1 MRGRRRRD
9 MPHREELIITS
20 LVDIALCLVLGF
32 MVSMP
37 AFIESGIFVT
47 SPSVSKGDA
56 AGVQTAAPA
65 DDIKV
70 NIFLSDPTPDAP
82 DGRIFLNEEEVSKD
96 YLIKTLPALLARS
109 ADRKVIIGTDFNVV
123 YGRVITVL
131 DWAKQAGAGQLCLLR
146 RARA

>member
-1 MRGRRRRD
+1 MRGRRRRGL
-9 MPHREELIITS
+9 PHREELIITS

-47 SPSVSKGDA
+47 SPSVSRGGAESA
-56 AGVQTAAPA
+56 AAAPA

-70 NIFLSDPTPDAP
+70 NIYLSDPTPDSP
-82 DGRIFLNEEEVSKD
+82 DGRIFLNEEAVTRD
-96 YLIKTLPALLARS
+96 YLIKTLPQLLARS

-123 YGRVITVL
+123 YGRVVRVL

>member
-1 MRGRRRRD
+1 MRGRRRRG
-9 MPHREELIITS
+9 MAHREELIITS

-47 SPSVSKGDA
+47 SPSVSRSGA
-56 AGVQTAAPA
+56 ASPAAAAPA

-70 NIFLSDPTPDAP
+70 NIFLSD
-82 DGRIFLNEEEVSKD
+82 DGRIFLNEEAVSKD
-96 YLIKTLPALLARS
+96 YLVKTLPQLLARS

-123 YGRVITVL
+123 YDRVIRVL

>member
-1 MRGRRRRD
+1 MRGRRRRG
-9 MPHREELIITS
+9 MAHREELIITS

-47 SPSVSKGDA
+47 SPSVSRGGA
-56 AGVQTAAPA
+56 ESPGAVPT

-70 NIFLSDPTPDAP
+70 NVFLSD
-82 DGRIFLNEEEVSKD
+82 DGRIFLNEEAVDKD
-96 YLIKTLPALLARS
+96 YLIKTLPQLLARS

-123 YGRVITVL
+123 YDRVIRVL
-131 DWAKQAGAGQLCLLR
+131 DLAKQAGAGQLCLLR

>member
-1 MRGRRRRD
+1 MRGRRRREV
-9 MPHREELIITS
+9 PHREELIITS

-47 SPSVSKGDA
+47 SPSVSRGGA
-56 AGVQTAAPA
+56 AATQAAAPA

-70 NIFLSDPTPDAP
+70 NIFLSD
-82 DGRIFLNEEEVSKD
+82 DGRIFLNEEAVTKD

-109 ADRKVIIGTDFNVV
+109 ADRKVIVGTDFNVI
-123 YGRVITVL
+123 YDRVIRVL

>member
-1 MRGRRRRD
+1 MHRRKRRE

-47 SPSVSKGDA
+47 SPSVA
-56 AGVQTAAPA
+56 RTEATPQAAAPA

-70 NIFLSDPTPDAP
+70 NIFLAD
-82 DGRIFLNEEEVSKD
+82 DGRIFLNEEAVTKD
-96 YLIKTLPALLARS
+96 YLIKTLPQLLARS
-109 ADRKVIIGTDFNVV
+109 TDRKVIVGTDFNVI
-123 YGRVITVL
+123 YDRVIRVL
-131 DWAKQAGAGQLCLLR
+131 DMAKQAGAGQLCLLR

>member
-1 MRGRRRRD
+1 MARRRLRD
-9 MPHREELIITS
+9 VRPSEELIITS

-47 SPSVSKGDA
+47 SPSIAKSDA
-56 AGVQTAAPA
+56 SATAASAPS

-70 NIFLSDPTPDAP
+70 NIFLSD
-82 DGRIFLNEEEVSKD
+82 DGRMFLNEEAVTKD
-96 YLIKTLPALLARS
+96 YLVKTLPDLLARS
-109 ADRKVIIGTDFNVV
+109 SDRKVIIGTDFNVV
-123 YGRVITVL
+123 YDRVIRVL
-131 DWAKQAGAGQLCLLR
+131 DWSKQAGAGQLCLLR

>member
-1 MRGRRRRD
+1 MRGRRRRE

-47 SPSVSKGDA
+47 SPSVSRGDA
-56 AGVQTAAPA
+56 AATQAATPA

-70 NIFLSDPTPDAP
+70 NIFLSD
-82 DGRIFLNEEEVSKD
+82 DGRIFLNEEAVTKD

-109 ADRKVIIGTDFNVV
+109 ADRKVIIGTDFNVI
-123 YGRVITVL
+123 YDRVINVL

>member
-1 MRGRRRRD
+1 MRRRRHGL
-9 MPHREELIITS
+9 PHREELIITS

-47 SPSVSKGDA
+47 SPSVARGGSPQA
-56 AGVQTAAPA
+56 AVQPA

-70 NIFLSDPTPDAP
+70 NIFLAD
-82 DGRIFLNEEEVSKD
+82 DGRIFLNEEAVDQD
-96 YLIKTLPALLARS
+96 YLVKTLPALLARS
-109 ADRKVIIGTDFNVV
+109 ADRKVIVGTDFRVV
-123 YGRVITVL
+123 YDRVIRVL
-131 DWAKQAGAGQLCLLR
+131 DLSKQAGAGQLCLLR

>member
-1 MRGRRRRD
+1 MRGRRRRE

-47 SPSVSKGDA
+47 SPSVSRGDA
-56 AGVQTAAPA
+56 AATQAAAPA

-70 NIFLSDPTPDAP
+70 NIFLSD
-82 DGRIFLNEEEVSKD
+82 DGRIFLNEEAVDKD
-96 YLIKTLPALLARS
+96 YLIKTLPQLLARS
-109 ADRKVIIGTDFNVV
+109 ADRKVIIGTDFNVI
-123 YGRVITVL
+123 YDRVIRVL

>member
-1 MRGRRRRD
+1 MPKRRHRERR
-9 MPHREELIITS
+9 HSEELIITS

-47 SPSVSKGDA
+47 SPSIARAGSDA
-56 AGVQTAAPA
+56 QAAAPA

-70 NIFLSDPTPDAP
+70 NIFLAD
-82 DGRIFLNEEEVSKD
+82 DGRIFLNEEAVTKD
-96 YLIKTLPALLARS
+96 YLTKTLPALLARS
-109 ADRKVIIGTDFNVV
+109 TDRKVIVGSDFNVV
-123 YGRVITVL
+123 YDRVIRVL
-131 DWAKQAGAGQLCLLR
+131 DLAKQAGAGQLCLLR

>member
-1 MRGRRRRD
+1 MRGRRRRE

-47 SPSVSKGDA
+47 SPSVSRGGA
-56 AGVQTAAPA
+56 AGAQAAAPA

-70 NIFLSDPTPDAP
+70 NIFLAD
-82 DGRIFLNEEEVSKD
+82 DGRIFLNEEAVTKD

-109 ADRKVIIGTDFNVV
+109 ADRKVIVGTDFNVI
-123 YGRVITVL
+123 YDRVINVL

>member
-1 MRGRRRRD
+1 MSRRRLREKR
-9 MPHREELIITS
+9 PKEELIITS

-47 SPSVSKGDA
+47 SPSIAKGTTSPSSPQP
-56 AGVQTAAPA
+56 V
-65 DDIKV
+65 DDVKV
-70 NIFLSDPTPDAP
+70 NIFLSD
-82 DGRIFLNEEEVSKD
+82 DGRIFLNEEAVTKD

-109 ADRKVIIGTDFNVV
+109 TDRKVIVGTDFNVV
-123 YGRVITVL
+123 YDRVIRVL
-131 DWAKQAGAGQLCLLR
+131 DWSKQAGAGQLCLLR

>member
-1 MRGRRRRD
+1 

-47 SPSVSKGDA
+47 SPSVTRG
-56 AGVQTAAPA
+56 GETASQAPAPA

-70 NIFLSDPTPDAP
+70 NIFLSDPTPGNP
-82 DGRIFLNEEEVSKD
+82 DGKIFLNEEEVTKD

-123 YGRVITVL
+123 YDRVIRVL

>member
-1 MRGRRRRD
+1 MRGRRRRG

-47 SPSVSKGDA
+47 SPSVSRGGEA
-56 AGVQTAAPA
+56 ATQAAAPA

-70 NIFLSDPTPDAP
+70 NIFLSD
-82 DGRIFLNEEEVSKD
+82 DGRIFLNEEAVTKD

-109 ADRKVIIGTDFNVV
+109 ADRKVIIGTDFNVI
-123 YGRVITVL
+123 YDRVINVL

>member
-1 MRGRRRRD
+1 

-47 SPSVSKGDA
+47 SPSVSRGDA
-56 AGVQTAAPA
+56 AAPTQPTPA
-65 DDIKV
+65 EDIKV
-70 NIFLSDPTPDAP
+70 NIFLYDDAS
-82 DGRIFLNEEEVSKD
+82 GEGKILLNEVAVD
-96 YLIKTLPALLARS
+96 TAYLIKTLPQLLARS
-109 ADRKVIIGTDFNVV
+109 ADRKVIIGTDFKVK
-123 YGRVITVL
+123 YYQVIRIL

>member
-1 MRGRRRRD
+1 MRGRRRRG
-9 MPHREELIITS
+9 MAHREELIITS

-47 SPSVSKGDA
+47 SPSVSRGEA
-56 AGVQTAAPA
+56 ATSAATAPA

-70 NIFLSDPTPDAP
+70 NIFLSDPSRDAP
-82 DGRIFLNEEEVSKD
+82 EGRIFLNEEEVTKD
-96 YLIKTLPALLARS
+96 YLVKTLPQLLARS
-109 ADRKVIIGTDFNVV
+109 ADRKVIIGSDFNVV
-123 YGRVITVL
+123 YDRVIRVL

>member
-1 MRGRRRRD
+1 MARRRLRD
-9 MPHREELIITS
+9 IRPSEELIITS

-47 SPSVSKGDA
+47 SPSIAKSAPA
-56 AGVQTAAPA
+56 AQETAASS

-70 NIFLSDPTPDAP
+70 NIFLAD
-82 DGRIFLNEEEVSKD
+82 DGRIFLNEEAVTKD
-96 YLIKTLPALLARS
+96 YLLKTLPDLLARS
-109 ADRKVIIGTDFNVV
+109 ADRKVIIGTDFNVI
-123 YGRVITVL
+123 YDRVIHVL
-131 DWAKQAGAGQLCLLR
+131 DWSKQAGAGQLCLLR